1 MKLLY
6 GLLVSDTATIAT
18 SSGGTAGTRCV
29 HVQGLLFSHGTD
41 KLVAVNDNAADY
53 LGSLDSE
60 LTRYSA
66 LFEDATDLPQPDIHG
81 GTVLVRPN
89 LSLGLS

>member
-1 MKLLY
+1 M
-6 GLLVSDTATIAT
+6 
-18 SSGGTAGTRCV
+18 

-41 KLVAVNDNAADY
+41 SLVAVNDNAADY

-60 LTRYSA
+60 LTRFSA

-81 GTVLVRPN
+81 GTVLVRG
-89 LSLGLS
+89 SRTAAHVQI